1 MSKSDRRLTLVEILR
16 YFAGGE
22 LSELEAEELLKS
34 VMLDNDVLRAF
45 ESPGNHPSY
54 HYAQVERLKQE
65 WPTLYIALAN
75 FRHSIG
81 VL

>member
-1 MSKSDRRLTLVEILR
+1 MSKPERQLTLTDILR
-16 YFAGGE
+16 YFASGE
-22 LSELEAEELLKS
+22 LSEVEAEELLKAL
-34 VMLDNDVLRAF
+34 MLDNDVLRAF
-45 ESPGNHPSY
+45 ENSGSNPGY

-75 FRHSIG
+75 FRHSID